1 MHTAT
6 FKAHTSAG
14 VFSPAAALNWVAG
27 SVCIAQQRRTLAKLT
42 LSALDDIGV
51 SEAQA
56 VKEAHKPFWA

>member
-6 FKAHTSAG
+6 FKAHTSTG
-14 VFSPAAALNWVAG
+14 IFSPAAALNWVAD
-27 SVCIAQQRRTLAKLT
+27 SVRIAQQRRALAKLT